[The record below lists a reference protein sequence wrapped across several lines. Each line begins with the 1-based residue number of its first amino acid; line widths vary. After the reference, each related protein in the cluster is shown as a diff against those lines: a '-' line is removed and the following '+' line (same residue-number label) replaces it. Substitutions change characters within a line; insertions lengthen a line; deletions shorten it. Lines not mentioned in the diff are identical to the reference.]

1 MARASPLNCPTTY
14 NLLKINQKLFLN
26 NSYLQVMGPW
36 STWRKTK
43 KRGSCPHKTF
53 TRHRSRKCIK
63 EGNQFSPKKCSDIS
77 KEQEDQVFNCLHIK
91 RIIIFVGKHSGAGS
105 SGEIS
110 MKIIRSDGVYCYTKE
125 LHSGPYAGTWHF
137 CVKTHT

>member
-1 MARASPLNCPTTY
+1 
-14 NLLKINQKLFLN
+14 
-26 NSYLQVMGPW
+26 MGPW

-43 KRGSCPHKTF
+43 RSGSCPRKTF

-63 EGNQFSPKKCSDIS
+63 EGNQFSPIKCSDINYQ
-77 KEQEDQVFNCLHIK
+77 QEDRVFNCLHVK
-91 RIIIFVGKHSGAGS
+91 RIIIFVGEHSGAGS

-110 MKIIRSDGVYCYTKE
+110 MKIERSDGTTCYTNE
-125 LHSGPYAGTWHF
+125 LHPGPSAGTCHF